1 MSTPIR
7 VLIIVLAIAGVV
19 LAVANQQ
26 APEVLG
32 VDDPLVGEVA
42 HVFELPLLA
51 VEQAQAE
58 TQELLS
64 LADYAGD
71 IVVLD
76 FWATTCAPCRRSI
89 PFVERIGSE
98 YADDGVVVLS
108 INVDFPSE
116 NRLNLVRAFARA
128 EDIDSDI
135 LIDNGNTAY
144 HYGARRIPLLV
155 MVGRDGN
162 IARIY
167 RGFQE
172 YSVLADGIEGVIA
185 AGS

>member
-1 MSTPIR
+1 
-7 VLIIVLAIAGVV
+7 LIIALAIVGIVLAI
-19 LAVANQQ
+19 ANQQ
-26 APEVLG
+26 APEELG
-32 VDDPLVGEVA
+32 VEDSLIGEVA
-42 HVFELPLLA
+42 HAFELPLLA
-51 VEQAQAE
+51 MEQAAAE

-64 LADYAGD
+64 LAEYSGN
-71 IVVLD
+71 IVILD

-89 PFVERIGSE
+89 PFVERIGRE

-128 EDIDSDI
+128 EDIESDI

-144 HYGARRIPLLV
+144 QYGARRIPLLV

-162 IARIY
+162 VARVY

-172 YSVLADGIEGVIA
+172 YSVLADGIEGVI
-185 AGS
+185 GS